1 MGPASAVTAVGRMW
15 EGPSA
20 PSAATS
26 SVEVI
31 YPKPDTNAMRR
42 AEKEIKD
49 RSQIESIIQAARVCR
64 LGLVDGDE
72 AYIVPMNFGYSDN
85 CLWFHC
91 AKEGRKMDLVR
102 RTGKASFE
110 IDIDEGLV
118 LDRDAYKCSNNFK
131 CVMGKG
137 TIEVVSDPSE
147 RAKGVEAL
155 MKHYHPGDYVVT
167 DRCMDKTVVLKL
179 EVESLSCKVNKRD

>member
-1 MGPASAVTAVGRMW
+1 MW

-20 PSAATS
+20 RSAATS

-31 YPKPDTNAMRR
+31 YPKPDTNDMRR

-49 RSQIESIIQAARVCR
+49 RSEIESIIQAARVCR

-137 TIEVVSDPSE
+137 TIAVVSHLSE
-147 RAKGVEAL
+147 RAIGVEAL

>member
-1 MGPASAVTAVGRMW
+1 
-15 EGPSA
+15 
-20 PSAATS
+20 
-26 SVEVI
+26 
-31 YPKPDTNAMRR
+31 MRR
-42 AEKEIKD
+42 AEKEITD
-49 RSQIESIIQAARVCR
+49 RDEIESIIQAALVCR
-64 LGLVDGDE
+64 IGLVDGDE
-72 AYIVPMNFGYSDN
+72 AYIVPMNFGYADGS
-85 CLWFHC
+85 LWFHC
-91 AKEGRKMDLVR
+91 AKEGRKMDLVQ

-137 TIEVVSDPSE
+137 TIEVVSDRAE

-179 EVESLSCKVNKRD
+179 VVESVSCKVNKRD

>member
-1 MGPASAVTAVGRMW
+1 M
-15 EGPSA
+15 
-20 PSAATS
+20 
-26 SVEVI
+26 I
-31 YPKPDTNAMRR
+31 NPKPDTDAMRR

-49 RSQIESIIQAARVCR
+49 RSQIDAIIQEASVCR
-64 LGLVDGDE
+64 IGLVDGDE

-91 AKEGRKMDLVR
+91 AKEGRKMDLVK

-137 TIEVVSDPSE
+137 RIGVVSDPEE
-147 RAKGVEAL
+147 RAKGSRSL
-155 MKHYHPGDYVVT
+155 MRHYHPGEYIVNDK
-167 DRCMDKTVVLKL
+167 CMDKTVVLKL

>member
-1 MGPASAVTAVGRMW
+1 MW

-31 YPKPDTNAMRR
+31 YPKPDTDAMRR

-72 AYIVPMNFGYSDN
+72 AYIVPMNVGYSDN

-118 LDRDAYKCSNNFK
+118 LDQDAYKCSNNFK

-137 TIEVVSDPSE
+137 WISVASAPEE
-147 RAKGVEAL
+147 RAKGIEVL
-155 MKHYHPGDYVVT
+155 MRHYHPGDYFVN